1 MYTLSHTV
9 IDCFQRPSWF
19 HRRLLIVSN
28 SFFSILP
35 EFLYTYVIPSLFC
48 KVIYIYIFFLFLFSS
63 CLLLFSPSK
72 IICICFFS
80 SFLPC
85 LVYDIYVVSFSRTSL
100 FIYSTTFLL
109 FNSLNSIFL
118 LVFYCHVINCNTYA
132 A

>member
-100 FIYSTTFLL
+100 FTKFYLSFSFLL
-109 FNSLNSIFL
+109 PCNKLQHICSLKQSSFNIS
-118 LVFYCHVINCNTYA
+118 
-132 A
+132 